1 MKFNNEIYDAHVIN
15 NFRELIDASVE
26 KYPDNIAYK
35 YKKNLGKSNE
45 CVIQKK
51 YKEIKNEIEAFS
63 TSLLALGLENKKVAI
78 IGNNRYEWCTSY
90 FAITTGNMVVVPLD
104 KALPEGEIENLIKIS
119 KAEAVIFEN
128 KYSKIFDKIKEL
140 QDSDLKIYVNMDLEK
155 ESNGI
160 LSFSELVEKGR
171 EKIEHG
177 DDRYSKITIDS
188 EKLSILLF
196 TSGTTSK
203 PKGVMLCQRNIC
215 SDVMGIARIVKMYPD
230 DVLLSFLPLH
240 HTFECTIT
248 FLYGFYCGVTVA
260 FCDGLKY
267 IAKNLVEYQ
276 VSVIVAVPLV
286 LESIYKKIENGIEKQ
301 GKTKLVKRMG
311 KISNFLYKYLHIDIR
326 RKIFKSVIDQLGG
339 KVRIMYFGAAAM
351 NKEVI
356 DGYNTFGIATIQG
369 YGLTET
375 SPVLAAETDKQK
387 RPGSVGRN
395 PYNIQLKIVDE
406 NDNEIGLAKGSEEVE
421 IKTDEEN
428 KIGEIVAKGPNVMMG
443 YYENEEET
451 NKVLKDGWFYTGDL
465 GYFDKD
471 GFLYITGRKKEVI
484 VLKNGENVYP
494 SDIEFLINRLPYVQE
509 SILFPRENSK
519 KEIALGVKVVYDEE
533 QMQER
538 FGDKTNKEY
547 EKLIWEDIKAINQ
560 TLPVFKRIKE
570 LIITT
575 EPLEKT
581 TTQKIKRFMEID
593 KILSKKKNDKK

>member
-1 MKFNNEIYDAHVIN
+1 MKFNNEIHDIHKVKD
-15 NFRELIDASVE
+15 FRELINASVE
-26 KYPDNIAYK
+26 RYADNTAYK
-35 YKKNLGKSNE
+35 FKRNFGKSNE
-45 CVIQKK
+45 CVVEKT
-51 YKEIKNEIEAFS
+51 YKEIKKEVEAFS
-63 TSLLALGLENKKVAI
+63 TSLLNLGLENKKIAI

-90 FAITTGNMVVVPLD
+90 FAVTTGNMVVVPLD
-104 KALPEGEIENLIKIS
+104 KSLPEREIINLIDIS
-119 KAEAVIFEN
+119 KVEAVIYEN
-128 KYSKIFDKIKEL
+128 KYAKIFDKIKS
-140 QDSDLKIYVNMDLEK
+140 SDKSSVKIFINMDLEK
-155 ESNGI
+155 EDNGV
-160 LSFSELVEKGR
+160 LSFSELVEKGQ
-171 EKIEHG
+171 KLIENG
-177 DDRYSKITIDS
+177 DDSYNKITIDN

-203 PKGVMLCQRNIC
+203 PKGVMLSQRNIC
-215 SDVMGIARIVKMYPD
+215 SDVEGIAKIVKMYPD

-248 FLYGFYCGVTVA
+248 FIYGFYCGVTVA

-267 IAKNLVEYQ
+267 IGKNLVEYN

-286 LESIYKKIENGIEKQ
+286 LESIYKKIENGIEKS
-301 GKTKLVKRMG
+301 GKAKLVKVMG

-326 RKIFKSVIDQLGG
+326 RKLFKSVLDQLGG

-375 SPVLAAETDKQK
+375 SPVLAAETDKQR

-406 NDNEIGLAKGSEEVE
+406 NGDDIGIAIGSNEVE
-421 IKTDEEN
+421 MKTDEEN

-494 SDIEFLINRLPYVQE
+494 SDIEFLINRLPYVKE
-509 SILFPRENSK
+509 SILFPRENAK
-519 KEIALGVKVVYDEE
+519 HEIALGVKVVYDEE

-547 EKLIWEDIKAINQ
+547 EKLIWEDVKVINQ

-581 TTQKIKRFMEID
+581 TTQKIKRFREID
-593 KILSKKKNDKK
+593 KILKKKKK